1 MRKIDKGHKYEL
13 KNLHEP
19 HQILTFIK
27 KTPVAGSDK
36 LEVVYDGTTNEE
48 VLKAL
53 IDRMEYLNSVLSSRE
68 DQHVIT
74 LLKKALMWLEKRNH
88 DRKTRKVRGTNKA

>member
-13 KNLHEP
+13 KNSTEP

-27 KTPVAGSDK
+27 KTPIPDSDK
-36 LEVVYDGTTNEE
+36 LELVYDGTTNEE

-53 IDRMEYLNSVLSSRE
+53 IDRIEYLNSVVASRE
-68 DQHVIT
+68 NQYIIT
-74 LLKKALMWLEKRNH
+74 LLKKALMWSEKRTH
-88 DRKTRKVRGTNKA
+88 DRKKRKVLGTRKA